1 MCAMWLLSRG
11 RGGERTAEIDV
22 PYNTIDDADDQEY
35 SVKINTPLYVERVAL
50 RINLI
55 PTFVKLAT

>member
-22 PYNTIDDADDQEY
+22 QYNTIDDADDPE
-35 SVKINTPLYVERVAL
+35 
-50 RINLI
+50 
-55 PTFVKLAT
+55 